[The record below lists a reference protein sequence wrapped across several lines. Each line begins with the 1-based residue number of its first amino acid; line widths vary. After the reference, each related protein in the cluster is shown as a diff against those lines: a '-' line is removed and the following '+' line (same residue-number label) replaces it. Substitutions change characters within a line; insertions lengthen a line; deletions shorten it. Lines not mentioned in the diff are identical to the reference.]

1 MVTMN
6 QMGQFEILRL
16 KSGRLSMYHILARI
30 CECPLYSFPA
40 QKTTMEHPEKTP
52 QNTRGTVV
60 PNFPTIDWLQKVP
73 ICLNPTEVV
82 FLDEDGGKKILLLG

>member
-1 MVTMN
+1 MVTVN

-52 QNTRGTVV
+52 QNKR
-60 PNFPTIDWLQKVP
+60 D
-73 ICLNPTEVV
+73 
-82 FLDEDGGKKILLLG
+82 DGAGLPDY